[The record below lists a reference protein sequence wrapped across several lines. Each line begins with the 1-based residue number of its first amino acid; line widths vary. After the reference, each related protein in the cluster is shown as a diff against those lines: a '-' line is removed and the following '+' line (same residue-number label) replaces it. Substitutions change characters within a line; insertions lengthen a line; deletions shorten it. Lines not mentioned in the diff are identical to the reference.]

1 MTNDAWDFGS
11 GNDATLGQLH
21 AVVPAAEELDI
32 LDDAREAEHREYVVR
47 VMEEAS
53 TPLDDPP
60 DDEDQPVDAIHDVE
74 PIITLLCQEF
84 GATVIGEFSTL

>member
-1 MTNDAWDFGS
+1 VTDDAWDFGS

-53 TPLDDPP
+53 TPLDEAM
-60 DDEDQPVDAIHDVE
+60 DDDQSVDAINDVE
-74 PIITLLCQEF
+74 PIIALLCQEF
-84 GATVIGEFSTL
+84 GATVIGEFSTQ